1 MPFSDARGRSQR
13 PVGGKE
19 GALLPPSAKMVNRSR
34 TRSSSSTSQIF
45 LAVLSVL
52 ATLTYAEIQHGR
64 RLLQS
69 PGWTREID
77 LVGEA
82 VDDMFGYSVSMSADG
97 KRVAIGATGNDGT
110 GSDAGHVRVYA
121 ESSGTWTQVGADI
134 DGEAAGDNSGGSAGG
149 SVSMSADGTRVA
161 IGATGNDGT
170 GLDAG
175 HVRVYAESGG
185 TWTQVGADIDG
196 EAAGDHF
203 GYSLSM
209 SADGTRAAIGARYND
224 GTGLDAGH
232 VRVYAESG
240 GTWTQVGADI
250 DGEAAGDKSGRS
262 VSMSADGTRVAIGAT
277 GNDGTGSDAGHV
289 RVYAESGGTWTQV
302 GADIDGE
309 AAGDKSGKS
318 VSMSAN
324 GTCVA
329 IGAIGNDGTGSDAGH
344 VRVYA
349 ESGGTWTQVG
359 ADIDGEAAG
368 DRFGQSVSMSADGT
382 HVAIG
387 APGTGGTGNVRIYVI
402 PPPSPPPS
410 PSPPPPPSPPPSPSP
425 PPPPSPPPNSSL
437 GSSSNSRLLAIVV
450 ALVVTPSTVFSVL
463 FFFFKPFLRRLLLSC
478 GCVWVADCV
487 VPADAH
493 KSINALQL
501 KVSEIENFM
510 AKQKLPRLRDTAA
523 EIQAT
528 EVQLHENE
536 ILGVGGYGTVYKATY
551 KNKTVAVK
559 TVFAETTGGA
569 ISLPK
574 AMVANMRKEAI
585 ILSSLNHP
593 NILRVLGIVPDLAWI
608 IMEYCPRGSLQDAL
622 LNEDVKL
629 SDEELLRFASQVA
642 TGVAYLHMPN
652 VSIVHGD
659 LKAANALLADDGGV
673 RLCDFG
679 MSQAKNRSKTLTMAS
694 HAKNKGHALT
704 VGWSAPELFN
714 DEPKSFASDVYALGV
729 TMWEIFERRTP
740 FGNMP
745 EAAVVSQV
753 LTGKRPVLRQTPAHI
768 QTLVQLTWTSEPA
781 SRIGA
786 AQVACVLSKAH
797 EKVSQIH
804 SEEV

>member
-1 MPFSDARGRSQR
+1 
-13 PVGGKE
+13 
-19 GALLPPSAKMVNRSR
+19 MVNRSR

-52 ATLTYAEIQHGR
+52 ATLAYAEIQHGR

-110 GSDAGHVRVYA
+110 GLDAGHVRVYA
-121 ESSGTWTQVGADI
+121 ESGGTWTQVGADI
-134 DGEAAGDNSGGSAGG
+134 DGEAAGDESGGSAGG
-149 SVSMSADGTRVA
+149 PVSMSADGTRVA

-196 EAAGDHF
+196 EAAGDRF

-250 DGEAAGDKSGRS
+250 DGEATGDKSGRS
-262 VSMSADGTRVAIGAT
+262 VSMSANGTR
-277 GNDGTGSDAGHV
+277 
-289 RVYAESGGTWTQV
+289 
-302 GADIDGE
+302 
-309 AAGDKSGKS
+309 
-318 VSMSAN
+318 
-324 GTCVA
+324 VA

-359 ADIDGEAAG
+359 TDIDGEAAG

-387 APGTGGTGNVRIYVI
+387 APGNGGTGNVRVYVT
-402 PPPSPPPS
+402 
-410 PSPPPPPSPPPSPSP
+410 PPPSPPPSPSP

-437 GSSSNSRLLAIVV
+437 GSSSNSPLLAIVI
-450 ALVVTPSTVFSVL
+450 ALVVTPSTIFSVL

-478 GCVWVADCV
+478 GCIRVADCV

-622 LNEDVKL
+622 LNEDAKL

-704 VGWSAPELFN
+704 VAWSAPELFN

>member
-1 MPFSDARGRSQR
+1 
-13 PVGGKE
+13 
-19 GALLPPSAKMVNRSR
+19 MVNRSR

-52 ATLTYAEIQHGR
+52 ATLAYAEIQHGR

-110 GSDAGHVRVYA
+110 GLDAGHVRVYA
-121 ESSGTWTQVGADI
+121 ESGGTWTQVGADI
-134 DGEAAGDNSGGSAGG
+134 DGEAAGDESGGSAGG
-149 SVSMSADGTRVA
+149 PVSMSADGTRVA

-196 EAAGDHF
+196 EAAGDRF

-250 DGEAAGDKSGRS
+250 DGEAAGDKSG
-262 VSMSADGTRVAIGAT
+262 
-277 GNDGTGSDAGHV
+277 
-289 RVYAESGGTWTQV
+289 
-302 GADIDGE
+302 
-309 AAGDKSGKS
+309 KS

-324 GTCVA
+324 GTRVA

-359 ADIDGEAAG
+359 TDIDGEAAG

-387 APGTGGTGNVRIYVI
+387 APGNGGTGNVRVYVT
-402 PPPSPPPS
+402 
-410 PSPPPPPSPPPSPSP
+410 PPPSPPPSPSP

-437 GSSSNSRLLAIVV
+437 GSSSNSPLLAIVI
-450 ALVVTPSTVFSVL
+450 ALVVTPSTIFSVL

-478 GCVWVADCV
+478 GCIRVADCV

-622 LNEDVKL
+622 LNEDAKL

-704 VGWSAPELFN
+704 VAWSAPELFN

>member
-1 MPFSDARGRSQR
+1 
-13 PVGGKE
+13 
-19 GALLPPSAKMVNRSR
+19 MVNRSR

-52 ATLTYAEIQHGR
+52 ATLAYAEIQHGR

-110 GSDAGHVRVYA
+110 GLDAGHVRVYA
-121 ESSGTWTQVGADI
+121 ESGGTWTQVGADI
-134 DGEAAGDNSGGSAGG
+134 DGEAAGDESGGSAGG
-149 SVSMSADGTRVA
+149 PVSMSADGTRVA

-196 EAAGDHF
+196 EAAGD
-203 GYSLSM
+203 
-209 SADGTRAAIGARYND
+209 
-224 GTGLDAGH
+224 
-232 VRVYAESG
+232 
-240 GTWTQVGADI
+240 
-250 DGEAAGDKSGRS
+250 
-262 VSMSADGTRVAIGAT
+262 
-277 GNDGTGSDAGHV
+277 
-289 RVYAESGGTWTQV
+289 
-302 GADIDGE
+302 
-309 AAGDKSGKS
+309 KSGKS

-324 GTCVA
+324 GTRVA

-359 ADIDGEAAG
+359 TDIDGEAAG

-387 APGTGGTGNVRIYVI
+387 APGNGGTGNVRVYVT
-402 PPPSPPPS
+402 
-410 PSPPPPPSPPPSPSP
+410 PPPSPPPSPSP

-437 GSSSNSRLLAIVV
+437 GSSSNSPLLAIVI
-450 ALVVTPSTVFSVL
+450 ALVVTPSTIFSVL

-478 GCVWVADCV
+478 GCIRVADCV

-493 KSINALQL
+493 KLINALQL

-622 LNEDVKL
+622 LNEDAKL

-704 VGWSAPELFN
+704 VAWSAPELFN

>member
-1 MPFSDARGRSQR
+1 
-13 PVGGKE
+13 
-19 GALLPPSAKMVNRSR
+19 
-34 TRSSSSTSQIF
+34 
-45 LAVLSVL
+45 
-52 ATLTYAEIQHGR
+52 
-64 RLLQS
+64 
-69 PGWTREID
+69 
-77 LVGEA
+77 
-82 VDDMFGYSVSMSADG
+82 
-97 KRVAIGATGNDGT
+97 
-110 GSDAGHVRVYA
+110 
-121 ESSGTWTQVGADI
+121 
-134 DGEAAGDNSGGSAGG
+134 
-149 SVSMSADGTRVA
+149 MSADGTRVA

-196 EAAGDHF
+196 EAAGDRF

-250 DGEAAGDKSGRS
+250 DGEATGDKSGRS
-262 VSMSADGTRVAIGAT
+262 VSMSADGKRVAIGAT
-277 GNDGTGSDAGHV
+277 GNDGNGSVGSLDAGHV

-324 GTCVA
+324 GTRVA

-359 ADIDGEAAG
+359 TDIDGEAAG

-387 APGTGGTGNVRIYVI
+387 APGNGGTGNVRVYVT
-402 PPPSPPPS
+402 
-410 PSPPPPPSPPPSPSP
+410 PPPSPPPSPSP

-437 GSSSNSRLLAIVV
+437 GSSSNSPLLAIVI
-450 ALVVTPSTVFSVL
+450 ALVVTPSTIFSVL

-478 GCVWVADCV
+478 GCIRVADCV

-493 KSINALQL
+493 KLINALQL

-622 LNEDVKL
+622 LNEDAKL

-704 VGWSAPELFN
+704 VAWSAPELFN

>member
-1 MPFSDARGRSQR
+1 
-13 PVGGKE
+13 
-19 GALLPPSAKMVNRSR
+19 
-34 TRSSSSTSQIF
+34 
-45 LAVLSVL
+45 
-52 ATLTYAEIQHGR
+52 
-64 RLLQS
+64 
-69 PGWTREID
+69 
-77 LVGEA
+77 
-82 VDDMFGYSVSMSADG
+82 MSADG

-110 GSDAGHVRVYA
+110 GLDAGHVRVYA
-121 ESSGTWTQVGADI
+121 ESGGTWTQVGADI
-134 DGEAAGDNSGGSAGG
+134 DGEAAGDESGGSAGG
-149 SVSMSADGTRVA
+149 PVSMSADGTRVA

-196 EAAGDHF
+196 EAAGDRF

-250 DGEAAGDKSGRS
+250 DGEATGDKSGRSVSMSADGKRVAIGATGNDGNGSVGSLDAGHVRVYAESGGTWTQVGADIDGEAADDSSGRS
-262 VSMSADGTRVAIGAT
+262 VSMSADGTRVAIGADDA
-277 GNDGTGSDAGHV
+277 GFDAGHV

-324 GTCVA
+324 GTRVA

-359 ADIDGEAAG
+359 TDIDGEAAG

-387 APGTGGTGNVRIYVI
+387 APGNGGTGNVRVYVT
-402 PPPSPPPS
+402 
-410 PSPPPPPSPPPSPSP
+410 PPPSPPPSPSP

-437 GSSSNSRLLAIVV
+437 GSSSNSPLLAIVI
-450 ALVVTPSTVFSVL
+450 ALVVTPSTIFSVL

-478 GCVWVADCV
+478 GCIRVADCV

-493 KSINALQL
+493 KLINALQL

-622 LNEDVKL
+622 LNEDAKL

-704 VGWSAPELFN
+704 VAWSAPELFN

>member
-1 MPFSDARGRSQR
+1 M
-13 PVGGKE
+13 
-19 GALLPPSAKMVNRSR
+19 
-34 TRSSSSTSQIF
+34 
-45 LAVLSVL
+45 
-52 ATLTYAEIQHGR
+52 
-64 RLLQS
+64 
-69 PGWTREID
+69 
-77 LVGEA
+77 
-82 VDDMFGYSVSMSADG
+82 
-97 KRVAIGATGNDGT
+97 
-110 GSDAGHVRVYA
+110 
-121 ESSGTWTQVGADI
+121 
-134 DGEAAGDNSGGSAGG
+134 
-149 SVSMSADGTRVA
+149 
-161 IGATGNDGT
+161 
-170 GLDAG
+170 
-175 HVRVYAESGG
+175 
-185 TWTQVGADIDG
+185 
-196 EAAGDHF
+196 
-203 GYSLSM
+203 
-209 SADGTRAAIGARYND
+209 
-224 GTGLDAGH
+224 
-232 VRVYAESG
+232 
-240 GTWTQVGADI
+240 
-250 DGEAAGDKSGRS
+250 
-262 VSMSADGTRVAIGAT
+262 
-277 GNDGTGSDAGHV
+277 
-289 RVYAESGGTWTQV
+289 
-302 GADIDGE
+302 
-309 AAGDKSGKS
+309 
-318 VSMSAN
+318 
-324 GTCVA
+324 
-329 IGAIGNDGTGSDAGH
+329 
-344 VRVYA
+344 
-349 ESGGTWTQVG
+349 
-359 ADIDGEAAG
+359 
-368 DRFGQSVSMSADGT
+368 
-382 HVAIG
+382 
-387 APGTGGTGNVRIYVI
+387 
-402 PPPSPPPS
+402 
-410 PSPPPPPSPPPSPSP
+410 
-425 PPPPSPPPNSSL
+425 
-437 GSSSNSRLLAIVV
+437 
-450 ALVVTPSTVFSVL
+450 
-463 FFFFKPFLRRLLLSC
+463 SC
-478 GCVWVADCV
+478 GCIRVADCV

-622 LNEDVKL
+622 LNEDAKL

-704 VGWSAPELFN
+704 VAWSAPELFN

>member
-1 MPFSDARGRSQR
+1 
-13 PVGGKE
+13 
-19 GALLPPSAKMVNRSR
+19 MVNRSR

-52 ATLTYAEIQHGR
+52 ATLAYAEIQHGR

-97 KRVAIGATGNDGT
+97 KRVAIGATGNDGN
-110 GSDAGHVRVYA
+110 GSVGSLDAGHVRVYA
-121 ESSGTWTQVGADI
+121 ESGGTWTQVGADI
-134 DGEAAGDNSGGSAGG
+134 DGEAAGDESGGSAGG
-149 SVSMSADGTRVA
+149 PVSMSADGTRVA

-196 EAAGDHF
+196 EAAGD
-203 GYSLSM
+203 
-209 SADGTRAAIGARYND
+209 
-224 GTGLDAGH
+224 
-232 VRVYAESG
+232 
-240 GTWTQVGADI
+240 
-250 DGEAAGDKSGRS
+250 
-262 VSMSADGTRVAIGAT
+262 
-277 GNDGTGSDAGHV
+277 
-289 RVYAESGGTWTQV
+289 
-302 GADIDGE
+302 
-309 AAGDKSGKS
+309 KSGKS

-324 GTCVA
+324 GTRVA

-359 ADIDGEAAG
+359 TDIDGEAAG

-387 APGTGGTGNVRIYVI
+387 APGNGGTGNVRVYVT
-402 PPPSPPPS
+402 
-410 PSPPPPPSPPPSPSP
+410 PPPSPPPSPSP

-437 GSSSNSRLLAIVV
+437 GSSSNSPLLAIVI
-450 ALVVTPSTVFSVL
+450 ALVVTPSTIFSVL

-478 GCVWVADCV
+478 GCIRVADCV

-493 KSINALQL
+493 KLINALQL

-622 LNEDVKL
+622 LNEDAKL

-704 VGWSAPELFN
+704 VAWSAPELFN

>member
-1 MPFSDARGRSQR
+1 
-13 PVGGKE
+13 
-19 GALLPPSAKMVNRSR
+19 MVNRSR

-149 SVSMSADGTRVA
+149 
-161 IGATGNDGT
+161 
-170 GLDAG
+170 
-175 HVRVYAESGG
+175 
-185 TWTQVGADIDG
+185 
-196 EAAGDHF
+196 
-203 GYSLSM
+203 
-209 SADGTRAAIGARYND
+209 
-224 GTGLDAGH
+224 
-232 VRVYAESG
+232 
-240 GTWTQVGADI
+240 
-250 DGEAAGDKSGRS
+250 S

>member
-1 MPFSDARGRSQR
+1 
-13 PVGGKE
+13 
-19 GALLPPSAKMVNRSR
+19 MVNRSR

-110 GSDAGHVRVYA
+110 GLDAGHVRVYA
-121 ESSGTWTQVGADI
+121 ESGGTWTQVGADI
-134 DGEAAGDNSGGSAGG
+134 DGEAAGDESGGSAGG
-149 SVSMSADGTRVA
+149 PVSMSADGTRVA

-196 EAAGDHF
+196 EAAGD
-203 GYSLSM
+203 
-209 SADGTRAAIGARYND
+209 
-224 GTGLDAGH
+224 
-232 VRVYAESG
+232 
-240 GTWTQVGADI
+240 
-250 DGEAAGDKSGRS
+250 
-262 VSMSADGTRVAIGAT
+262 
-277 GNDGTGSDAGHV
+277 
-289 RVYAESGGTWTQV
+289 
-302 GADIDGE
+302 
-309 AAGDKSGKS
+309 KSGKS

-324 GTCVA
+324 GTRVA

-359 ADIDGEAAG
+359 TDIDGEAAG

-387 APGTGGTGNVRIYVI
+387 APGNGGTGNVRVYVT
-402 PPPSPPPS
+402 
-410 PSPPPPPSPPPSPSP
+410 PPPSPPPSPSP

-437 GSSSNSRLLAIVV
+437 GSSSNSPLLAIVI
-450 ALVVTPSTVFSVL
+450 ALVVTPSTIFSVL

-478 GCVWVADCV
+478 GCIRVADCV

-622 LNEDVKL
+622 LNEDAKL

-704 VGWSAPELFN
+704 VAWSAPELFN

>member
-1 MPFSDARGRSQR
+1 M
-13 PVGGKE
+13 
-19 GALLPPSAKMVNRSR
+19 
-34 TRSSSSTSQIF
+34 
-45 LAVLSVL
+45 
-52 ATLTYAEIQHGR
+52 
-64 RLLQS
+64 
-69 PGWTREID
+69 
-77 LVGEA
+77 
-82 VDDMFGYSVSMSADG
+82 
-97 KRVAIGATGNDGT
+97 
-110 GSDAGHVRVYA
+110 
-121 ESSGTWTQVGADI
+121 
-134 DGEAAGDNSGGSAGG
+134 
-149 SVSMSADGTRVA
+149 
-161 IGATGNDGT
+161 
-170 GLDAG
+170 
-175 HVRVYAESGG
+175 
-185 TWTQVGADIDG
+185 
-196 EAAGDHF
+196 
-203 GYSLSM
+203 
-209 SADGTRAAIGARYND
+209 
-224 GTGLDAGH
+224 
-232 VRVYAESG
+232 
-240 GTWTQVGADI
+240 
-250 DGEAAGDKSGRS
+250 
-262 VSMSADGTRVAIGAT
+262 
-277 GNDGTGSDAGHV
+277 
-289 RVYAESGGTWTQV
+289 
-302 GADIDGE
+302 
-309 AAGDKSGKS
+309 
-318 VSMSAN
+318 
-324 GTCVA
+324 
-329 IGAIGNDGTGSDAGH
+329 
-344 VRVYA
+344 
-349 ESGGTWTQVG
+349 
-359 ADIDGEAAG
+359 
-368 DRFGQSVSMSADGT
+368 
-382 HVAIG
+382 
-387 APGTGGTGNVRIYVI
+387 
-402 PPPSPPPS
+402 
-410 PSPPPPPSPPPSPSP
+410 
-425 PPPPSPPPNSSL
+425 
-437 GSSSNSRLLAIVV
+437 
-450 ALVVTPSTVFSVL
+450 
-463 FFFFKPFLRRLLLSC
+463 SC

-804 SEEV
+804 SDEV

>member
-1 MPFSDARGRSQR
+1 
-13 PVGGKE
+13 
-19 GALLPPSAKMVNRSR
+19 MVNRSR

-110 GSDAGHVRVYA
+110 GNDAGHVRVYA

-134 DGEAAGDNSGGSAGG
+134 DGEAAGDESGGSAGG
-149 SVSMSADGTRVA
+149 PVSMSADGTRVA

-196 EAAGDHF
+196 EAAGDRF

-250 DGEAAGDKSGRS
+250 DGEATGDKSGRS
-262 VSMSADGTRVAIGAT
+262 VSMSADGKRVAIGAT
-277 GNDGTGSDAGHV
+277 GNDGNGSVGSLDAGHV

-324 GTCVA
+324 GTRVA

-359 ADIDGEAAG
+359 TDIDGEAAG

-387 APGTGGTGNVRIYVI
+387 APGNGGTGNVRVYVT
-402 PPPSPPPS
+402 
-410 PSPPPPPSPPPSPSP
+410 PPPSPPPSPSP

-437 GSSSNSRLLAIVV
+437 GSSSNSPLLAIVI
-450 ALVVTPSTVFSVL
+450 ALVVTPSTIFSVL

-478 GCVWVADCV
+478 GCIRVADCV

-493 KSINALQL
+493 KLINALQL

-622 LNEDVKL
+622 LNEDAKL

-704 VGWSAPELFN
+704 VAWSAPELFN